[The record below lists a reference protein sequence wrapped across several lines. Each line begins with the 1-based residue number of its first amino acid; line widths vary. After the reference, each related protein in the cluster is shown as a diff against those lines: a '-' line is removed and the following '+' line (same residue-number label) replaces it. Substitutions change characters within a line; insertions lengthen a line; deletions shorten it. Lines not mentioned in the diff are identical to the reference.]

1 MLHELRRGQR
11 GEIANRRLFVPDF
24 DALAQVAAFDARY
37 LHGGE
42 AEQLPARASALFDK
56 DEPTGVRPSPL
67 GAPPSSSYRRR
78 SEEGRGGEGWDSQ
91 CRHWCSTYY
100 TNKIYNTSHDLVAN
114 TIHKD

>member
-42 AEQLPARASALFDK
+42 AAQLPARASALFDK
-56 DEPTGVRPSPL
+56 DEPTGVRPSTL
-67 GAPPSSSYRRR
+67 GAPPTSSYPRRTQPPRQAQAR
-78 SEEGRGGEGWDSQ
+78 SPLVYEEEREHAGKSRAYRSP
-91 CRHWCSTYY
+91 T
-100 TNKIYNTSHDLVAN
+100 
-114 TIHKD
+114 

>member
-78 SEEGRGGEGWDSQ
+78 PHPPRSAERRVGKECVST
-91 CRHWCSTYY
+91 CRSRWAPHH
-100 TNKIYNTSHDLVAN
+100 KKKNT
-114 TIHKD
+114 KQ